1 MRRATVAAAGMI
13 GLLIAIALSV
23 SAAAA
28 AKRPTKHAFT
38 GTVLGDVIL
47 SNGTSYENAY
57 KITTSA
63 DGTGAGWNQGSNS
76 SSTSLPLTGRSTN
89 YNYFADGVNPV
100 RTTYTISAANASGV
114 AVLTGSGECIAG
126 GTRVFKHQK
135 CKFTETG
142 TYNVNT
148 GIFHVELK
156 GTYTR

>member
-1 MRRATVAAAGMI
+1 MRRATVAAVGMI
-13 GLLIAIALSV
+13 GLFIAIGLSA
-23 SAAAA
+23 SAVAA
-28 AKRPTKHAFT
+28 AKGPTKHTFT

-57 KITTSA
+57 KITSSA
-63 DGTGAGWNQGSNS
+63 DGTGAGRNEGSN

-89 YNYFADGVNPV
+89 HNYFADGVNPV
-100 RTTYTISAANASGV
+100 RTKYTISAANASGV

-126 GTRVFKHQK
+126 GTGVFKHQT

-148 GIFHVELK
+148 SIFDVELK